1 MTLAVFEVLEK
12 AWATK
17 NCALIDMKVEFGV
30 DEQGNIT
37 ILSFRAFLFL
47 IFNIFLLCRVVL
59 VRNLF

>member
-30 DEQGNIT
+30 DEQGKKNKLKQI
-37 ILSFRAFLFL
+37 
-47 IFNIFLLCRVVL
+47 
-59 VRNLF
+59 